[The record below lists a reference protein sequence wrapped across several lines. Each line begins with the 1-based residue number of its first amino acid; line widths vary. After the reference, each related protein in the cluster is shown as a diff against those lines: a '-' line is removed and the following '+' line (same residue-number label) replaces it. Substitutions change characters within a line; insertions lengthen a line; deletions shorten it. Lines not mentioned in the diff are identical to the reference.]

1 MAAQRAERDDPPDG
15 SKKGAQRAERDD
27 PPDGSKK
34 GALMAE
40 RDDPP
45 DGSKK
50 NGGRHNKIKKPLTG
64 AGWGKMMEGGGS
76 RERFCYSSFVKIFYQ
91 L

>member
-1 MAAQRAERDDPPDG
+1 M
-15 SKKGAQRAERDD
+15 AERDD

-76 RERFCYSSFVKIFYQ
+76 RERFCFSSFVKNFYQ

>member
-1 MAAQRAERDDPPDG
+1 MA
-15 SKKGAQRAERDD
+15 AQRAERDD

-50 NGGRHNKIKKPLTG
+50 KWRPPQQNKKTSHGSGMGKNDGRRRLP
-64 AGWGKMMEGGGS
+64 
-76 RERFCYSSFVKIFYQ
+76 
-91 L
+91 

>member
-1 MAAQRAERDDPPDG
+1 
-15 SKKGAQRAERDD
+15 
-27 PPDGSKK
+27 
-34 GALMAE
+34 MAE

-76 RERFCYSSFVKIFYQ
+76 RERFCFSSFVKIFYQ

>member
-1 MAAQRAERDDPPDG
+1 MA
-15 SKKGAQRAERDD
+15 AQRAERDD

-50 NGGRHNKIKKPLTG
+50 NGGHNKIKKPLTG

-76 RERFCYSSFVKIFYQ
+76 HERFCYSSFVKIFYQ

>member
-34 GALMAE
+34 GAQRADFT
-40 RDDPP
+40 RRV
-45 DGSKK
+45 
-50 NGGRHNKIKKPLTG
+50 N
-64 AGWGKMMEGGGS
+64 
-76 RERFCYSSFVKIFYQ
+76 
-91 L
+91 